1 MIMCVHVCVTVNE
14 CIHECDLIPHMLRSL
29 LLLVLE
35 PDNQN
40 ELTLLSFEIVATGA
54 AVGGE

>member
-1 MIMCVHVCVTVNE
+1 MIMCVHVCVTMYA
-14 CIHECDLIPHMLRSL
+14 CIHECDLIPHMFRSG

-35 PDNQN
+35 PYNQN
-40 ELTLLSFEIVATGA
+40 DLTLLSFEIVVTGA